1 MAPLTDFCKGVCDT
15 SITVIIVIDIF
26 ELLDFPLSLTA
37 KILHFVTIILEIV
50 FIIVLLAIMIC
61 SMIVILVRHD

>member
-1 MAPLTDFCKGVCDT
+1 MAPPEGFHKGVCDT
-15 SITVIIVIDIF
+15 SITVIILIDIF
-26 ELLDFPLSLTA
+26 ELLYFPLSLTT

-50 FIIVLLAIMIC
+50 FIIVTLAIMIG